1 MRIDLHSKLALVF
14 CKYDR
19 YGAGHASLDPR
30 PNGPHRRDPVV
41 VSELTKTYPGPVE
54 AVRGLSFR
62 VRAGE
67 IFGLL
72 GPNGAGKTT
81 TVGVLTTL
89 VRPTS
94 GQAAVGGHDVRTD
107 PVEVRRSIGVVF
119 QDSVLDNDFSGAQN
133 LRLHARLWRVPDA
146 ERRIASLLAAV
157 GLTERADD
165 VVWTYS
171 GGMRRR
177 LEIARALLADPK
189 VMFLDEPT
197 LGLDPI
203 ARRDLWQ
210 VVRTLRERHGVTI
223 VLSTHYLEEA
233 QDVCDRVAIVDQGL
247 HRRRGQA
254 VRAGRPARQRGRRP
268 RPRRRPRR
276 HRSCSPRSTF
286 RPGHI
291 IQGGSGVSIV
301 SAEPRQQ
308 LTDRISALPL
318 VRARRDDDDRPSR
331 HAQRRLPAPHRERAR
346 ARPRRGGREPGMS
359 AAAGFVPLY
368 QRRVAIAVKTP
379 VALVGQALMP
389 ILWVLVVG
397 PALARAGAG
406 SNDPDVDYYSYVAI
420 GQIVFILP
428 FSAMF
433 AGLTVLN
440 DRNVGVLRELLVA
453 PIRRATIP
461 LASIA
466 AVLTVAAGQ
475 IALIVVLSAH
485 PRRALPPRRRA
496 DARRARRRRAARRR
510 HLRAGR
516 VPRLHAQATA
526 DLRHPDPRD
535 RRHAVPAVRRA
546 LPDRHAPRRR
556 APVLLDPAVVAR
568 RRPAAR
574 RLHRLGLLP
583 PRPDLAH
590 ALADRDGPP
599 QPRRARRLRR
609 ADGRAAMRA
618 FRRATLA

>member
-1 MRIDLHSKLALVF
+1 M
-14 CKYDR
+14 
-19 YGAGHASLDPR
+19 
-30 PNGPHRRDPVV
+30 V
-41 VSELTKTYPGPVE
+41 VSELTKTYPGPVQ

-94 GQAAVGGHDVRTD
+94 GQAAVAGHDVRTD

-177 LEIARALLADPK
+177 LEIARALLAEPQ

-247 HRRRGQA
+247 IVEEGTPSELVDRLGREVADLVLADDRDAAEPARRARRSARAHHPGRRRR
-254 VRAGRPARQRGRRP
+254 VDRQRRAAPAADRP
-268 RPRRRPRR
+268 DQR
-276 HRSCSPRSTF
+276 
-286 RPGHI
+286 
-291 IQGGSGVSIV
+291 
-301 SAEPRQQ
+301 A
-308 LTDRISALPL
+308 APL
-318 VRARRDDDDRPSR
+318 RARRDDHDRPSR

-346 ARPRRGGREPGMS
+346 ARPRDGGREPGMS
-359 AAAGFVPLY
+359 AAAGFLPLY

-406 SNDPDVDYYSYVAI
+406 GTDPDVDYYSYVAI

-428 FSAMF
+428 FTAMF

-475 IALIVVLSAH
+475 IALIVGLSVSAERTSTS
-485 PRRALPPRRRA
+485 PSGRRSRRSWPA
-496 DARRARRRRAARRR
+496 GCSPAAPTRWPSTSPTRSSN
-510 HLRAGR
+510 
-516 VPRLHAQATA
+516 
-526 DLRHPDPRD
+526 
-535 RRHAVPAVRRA
+535 
-546 LPDRHAPRRR
+546 
-556 APVLLDPAVVAR
+556 
-568 RRPAAR
+568 RRPSA
-574 RLHRLGLLP
+574 P
-583 PRPDLAH
+583 
-590 ALADRDGPP
+590 
-599 QPRRARRLRR
+599 
-609 ADGRAAMRA
+609 
-618 FRRATLA
+618 